1 MKSKILF
8 VNHKQDSKQELTM
21 VLSRE
26 YEVINA
32 TDAYQALA
40 FLENDHD
47 NIKVM
52 ILELLLPKMSGLEL
66 LQKVRSNN
74 LYRSLVILVVTEAGN
89 SHDEITALGIGADDY
104 ICKPVS
110 AEVVLAR
117 IKHILYNKEIL
128 KNSESRFGLQRNLLD
143 ATATAV
149 YVIDA
154 INHNVLYANNTSRKL
169 LNVKH
174 DTYAG
179 RKCYEYFFEQKY
191 PCEKCKL
198 FIAHTNDNKAEVFIP
213 KVSKTMSVRIHL
225 MEWLTRPAYVVY
237 MTDIT
242 EEKRARKLAEER
254 YQKELQRRYRVD
266 MDFMAYLVINVTAG
280 TVIEH
285 DPHGFPVPTINPGQP
300 ETEFIERVLPT
311 VIDYEKRKEFSE
323 MLGLDNLKKSFRE
336 GKTVL
341 SIDYRRYSRNM
352 KNIMWAR
359 STIQL
364 MEDPQSNDLIAFLY
378 TYDINETKMLQEVI
392 TKTINYDYNMIAHIN
407 VFSQTAIMYTSNGFG
422 INQLPKDEFDYQNA
436 VSNYINT
443 FVLEEEKEFVLSKMA
458 LENIRQQLAEND
470 SYEFDI
476 SVLDENGTLKK
487 SRIRYINLDKVYGTI
502 LWTDRDITH
511 LINVEQEKQNML
523 LKQLEELK
531 SLNHIKSDYLAAL
544 STKVRMPLKEIVG
557 RVKKLS
563 NDCQQESSKNEL
575 SGINCQLSKIV
586 DIINDVIDLSGL
598 ENEKV
603 KFTEVQF
610 TISDLV
616 NTVIRDVRKR
626 YLGKKIQVEC
636 VQQVFHDICLDEY
649 KAVYKILYNILD
661 NAFKYSDVNSNV
673 HLIVYELPFR
683 AINQAKYRFIVKD
696 LGCGMDKET
705 LQYVFTPFYS
715 YVNNTG
721 RKDSSGLGLAITKIL
736 VDRLGGNITVDSKAN
751 EGTNVTIDLKLKN
764 VGNLIVKPLKS
775 VNFEPKESV
784 KGIRVLWV
792 QKNHLESL
800 VLRKLLESRGFLI
813 NIVAGEEEALTVLE
827 ENLNGFF
834 KYIIVDVETIGV
846 EQSQRFFA
854 SLKKMNFNKDVSLL
868 VLCSRMNSQEKK
880 IFNEYGV
887 MDILFK
893 PLKIDIVMEKLL
905 YRRN

>member
-1 MKSKILF
+1 MKSKILI
-8 VNHKQDSKQELTM
+8 VNHKQDSKQELTK
-21 VLSRE
+21 VLAKE
-26 YEVINA
+26 YNVISV

-40 FLENDHD
+40 VLENDYD
-47 NIKVM
+47 IKVM

-66 LQKVRSNN
+66 LQKIRSNN
-74 LYRSLVILVVTEAGN
+74 LYQSLVVLVVTDAGN

-104 ICKPVS
+104 ICQPVS

-128 KNSESRFGLQRNLLD
+128 KNSESRFGLQRNILD

-169 LNVKH
+169 LNVKN

-191 PCEKCKL
+191 PCENCKL
-198 FIAHTNDNKAEVFIP
+198 FIAHTNDSKAEVFIH

-242 EEKRARKLAEER
+242 EEKRARLLAEER

-266 MDFMAYLVINVTAG
+266 LDFMAYLVINVTNG

-285 DPHGFPVPTINPGQP
+285 DPHGFPVPTIHPGQP

-323 MLGLDNLKKSFRE
+323 MLDLDNLKNSFQE

-364 MEDPQSNDLIAFLY
+364 MEDPQNNDLIAFLY

-392 TKTINYDYNMIAHIN
+392 NKTINYDYNMIAHIN

-436 VSNYINT
+436 VVNYVNA
-443 FVLEEEKEFVLSKMA
+443 FVLREEKESALSKMA
-458 LENIRQQLAEND
+458 LENVRSQLADND
-470 SYEFDI
+470 SYEFDV
-476 SVLDENGTLKK
+476 SVIDENGLLKR
-487 SRIRYINLDKVYGTI
+487 SRMRYVNLDKVYGTI
-502 LWTDRDITH
+502 LWTDRDITN
-511 LINVEQEKQNML
+511 LIDVEQQKQNML
-523 LKQLEELK
+523 VEQIEELK

-544 STKVRMPLKEIVG
+544 NTKVRMPLKEIVG
-557 RVKKLS
+557 RVKKLG
-563 NDCQQESSKNEL
+563 NDCQRETSKKEL
-575 SGINCQLSKIV
+575 SGIKYQLSKIV
-586 DIINDVIDLSGL
+586 DIINDVIDLSVL

-616 NTVIRDVRKR
+616 NTVIRDVKKR
-626 YLGKKIQVEC
+626 YLDKKIQVEC
-636 VQQVFHDICLDEY
+636 VQQVFRDICIDEY

-661 NAFKYSDVNSNV
+661 NAFKYSDNSGKV
-673 HLIVYELPFR
+673 HLSVYELPFR
-683 AINQAKYRFIVKD
+683 GKNQAEYRFVVKD
-696 LGCGMDKET
+696 FGCGMDKET

-715 YVNNTG
+715 YMNHFG

-736 VDRLGGNITVDSKAN
+736 IDCLCGNIIVDSKVN
-751 EGTNVTIDLKLKN
+751 EGTTVTIDLKLKI
-764 VGNLIVKPLKS
+764 VSNLIVKPLKNE
-775 VNFEPKESV
+775 NFGQKESV
-784 KGIRVLWV
+784 KGIRLLWI
-792 QKNHLESL
+792 QKNHIENL

-813 NIVAGEEEALTVLE
+813 HVVANEEEALTVLE
-827 ENLNGFF
+827 ANLNGFF
-834 KYIIVDVETIGV
+834 KYIIVDIDALGLKRGQV
-846 EQSQRFFA
+846 FFEA
-854 SLKKMNFNKDVSLL
+854 LKKLDLNNAFSLI

-887 MDILFK
+887 KDILFK

>member
-1 MKSKILF
+1 M
-8 VNHKQDSKQELTM
+8 
-21 VLSRE
+21 
-26 YEVINA
+26 
-32 TDAYQALA
+32 
-40 FLENDHD
+40 
-47 NIKVM
+47 
-52 ILELLLPKMSGLEL
+52 
-66 LQKVRSNN
+66 
-74 LYRSLVILVVTEAGN
+74 
-89 SHDEITALGIGADDY
+89 
-104 ICKPVS
+104 
-110 AEVVLAR
+110 
-117 IKHILYNKEIL
+117 
-128 KNSESRFGLQRNLLD
+128 
-143 ATATAV
+143 
-149 YVIDA
+149 
-154 INHNVLYANNTSRKL
+154 
-169 LNVKH
+169 
-174 DTYAG
+174 
-179 RKCYEYFFEQKY
+179 
-191 PCEKCKL
+191 
-198 FIAHTNDNKAEVFIP
+198 
-213 KVSKTMSVRIHL
+213 
-225 MEWLTRPAYVVY
+225 
-237 MTDIT
+237 
-242 EEKRARKLAEER
+242 
-254 YQKELQRRYRVD
+254 
-266 MDFMAYLVINVTAG
+266 
-280 TVIEH
+280 
-285 DPHGFPVPTINPGQP
+285 
-300 ETEFIERVLPT
+300 
-311 VIDYEKRKEFSE
+311 
-323 MLGLDNLKKSFRE
+323 
-336 GKTVL
+336 
-341 SIDYRRYSRNM
+341 
-352 KNIMWAR
+352 
-359 STIQL
+359 
-364 MEDPQSNDLIAFLY
+364 
-378 TYDINETKMLQEVI
+378 
-392 TKTINYDYNMIAHIN
+392 
-407 VFSQTAIMYTSNGFG
+407 
-422 INQLPKDEFDYQNA
+422 
-436 VSNYINT
+436 
-443 FVLEEEKEFVLSKMA
+443 
-458 LENIRQQLAEND
+458 
-470 SYEFDI
+470 
-476 SVLDENGTLKK
+476 
-487 SRIRYINLDKVYGTI
+487 
-502 LWTDRDITH
+502 
-511 LINVEQEKQNML
+511 
-523 LKQLEELK
+523 
-531 SLNHIKSDYLAAL
+531 
-544 STKVRMPLKEIVG
+544 
-557 RVKKLS
+557 
-563 NDCQQESSKNEL
+563 
-575 SGINCQLSKIV
+575 
-586 DIINDVIDLSGL
+586 

-775 VNFEPKESV
+775 ANFEPKESV

-893 PLKIDIVMEKLL
+893 PLKLDIVMEKLL

>member
-1 MKSKILF
+1 M
-8 VNHKQDSKQELTM
+8 
-21 VLSRE
+21 
-26 YEVINA
+26 
-32 TDAYQALA
+32 
-40 FLENDHD
+40 
-47 NIKVM
+47 
-52 ILELLLPKMSGLEL
+52 
-66 LQKVRSNN
+66 
-74 LYRSLVILVVTEAGN
+74 
-89 SHDEITALGIGADDY
+89 
-104 ICKPVS
+104 
-110 AEVVLAR
+110 
-117 IKHILYNKEIL
+117 
-128 KNSESRFGLQRNLLD
+128 
-143 ATATAV
+143 
-149 YVIDA
+149 
-154 INHNVLYANNTSRKL
+154 
-169 LNVKH
+169 
-174 DTYAG
+174 
-179 RKCYEYFFEQKY
+179 
-191 PCEKCKL
+191 
-198 FIAHTNDNKAEVFIP
+198 FIP

-225 MEWLTRPAYVVY
+225 MEWLSRPAYVVY

-443 FVLEEEKEFVLSKMA
+443 FVLGEEKEFVLSKMA

-487 SRIRYINLDKVYGTI
+487 SRIRYVNLDKVYGTI

-563 NDCQQESSKNEL
+563 NDCQRETSKKEL

-586 DIINDVIDLSGL
+586 DIINDVIDLSVL

-610 TISDLV
+610 TISDMV
-616 NTVIRDVRKR
+616 NTVIRDVKKR
-626 YLGKKIQVEC
+626 YFDKKIQVEC
-636 VQQVFHDICLDEY
+636 VQQVFRDICIDEY

-661 NAFKYSDVNSNV
+661 NAFKYSDNSGKV
-673 HLIVYELPFR
+673 HLSVYELPFR
-683 AINQAKYRFIVKD
+683 GKNQAEYRFVVKD
-696 LGCGMDKET
+696 FGCGMDKET

-751 EGTNVTIDLKLKN
+751 EGTTVTIDLKLKN
-764 VGNLIVKPLKS
+764 VNNLIVKPLKS
-775 VNFEPKESV
+775 EDFGQKESV
-784 KGIRVLWV
+784 KGIRLLWI
-792 QKNHLESL
+792 QKNHIENL

-813 NIVAGEEEALTVLE
+813 HVVANEEEALTLLE
-827 ENLNGFF
+827 ANLNSFF
-834 KYIIVDVETIGV
+834 KYIIVDIDALGLKRGQVFLE
-846 EQSQRFFA
+846 
-854 SLKKMNFNKDVSLL
+854 SLKKLDLNNAFSLI

-880 IFNEYGV
+880 VFNEYGV

-893 PLKIDIVMEKLL
+893 PLKMDIVIEKLI
-905 YRRN
+905 